1 MILVKTAKGSAA
13 MASRDEGLTAKARQ
27 VMVLSDGKR
36 RRQDMEL
43 VFGPSCFILLDQLV
57 AEGFLHEGS
66 TAMAPRE
73 SEGLPRRP
81 AQSLDAS
88 PATTVRHRRSSAGT
102 KMYMIDLLQMMRN
115 MDASSLAVSLH
126 TSADGNELLDWVL
139 VGLKFICSASGVSY
153 GSRVYQ
159 RLLEIVP
166 EHQLPKLEEFGSIL
180 FVPVA
185 EVI

>member
-1 MILVKTAKGSAA
+1 
-13 MASRDEGLTAKARQ
+13 
-27 VMVLSDGKR
+27 
-36 RRQDMEL
+36 
-43 VFGPSCFILLDQLV
+43 
-57 AEGFLHEGS
+57 
-66 TAMAPRE
+66 
-73 SEGLPRRP
+73 
-81 AQSLDAS
+81 
-88 PATTVRHRRSSAGT
+88 
-102 KMYMIDLLQMMRN
+102 MYMIDLLQMMRN